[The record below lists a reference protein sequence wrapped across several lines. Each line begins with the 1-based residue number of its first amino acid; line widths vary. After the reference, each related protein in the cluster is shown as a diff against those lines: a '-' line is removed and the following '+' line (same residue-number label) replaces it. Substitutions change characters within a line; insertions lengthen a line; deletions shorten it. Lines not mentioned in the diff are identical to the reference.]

1 MRANGFLERVSM
13 DMHFSRSEAIWKQLA
28 ASACLLLCCMGA
40 GTSGGWAST
49 GKTITLR
56 DAIET
61 ALKANIDLMQATNLV
76 EAKELSVKRSRTDF
90 LPDLR
95 LSMGTSRSYSKQY
108 NDVSRSFEGAQSYG
122 MNLSVSSGVTL
133 FSGFERLA
141 SLRQSQLE
149 LEAERK
155 SLTRS
160 REQIIFETVQ
170 QFVIVVLDGDL
181 IKVNEENLEAQRRQ
195 LAQIEAFTTSG
206 RRPVVDLYQQQAS
219 VAEAESRLLVARRDY
234 GVDKYGLLQI
244 LAIDP
249 GAERDI
255 VVPDID
261 NISTGVSGLVR
272 DEAVEEGS
280 GRRAD
285 LAAQRLQVEAARK
298 QITASRSGYWPSVSL
313 SASAGTS
320 YRNTGGY
327 DFNDQFYNNNP
338 SGSISLSLSV
348 PIFDRL
354 ATHYSV
360 SQAKVSLGQAQL
372 GAERLELQVKVD
384 IKQALEDYATA
395 TKAVEVAE
403 AQLKYSAQALRNMEE
418 RYKVNASTLVELMQA
433 RASNLQSSYDLINAR
448 YGRLVKGL
456 AVLYYSG
463 TIGNAMPLF
472 E

>member
-1 MRANGFLERVSM
+1 M
-13 DMHFSRSEAIWKQLA
+13 DMHFSRSEAIWKRLA
-28 ASACLLLCCMGA
+28 VSACLLLCCIGAIPGA
-40 GTSGGWAST
+40 GRTSESR
-49 GKTITLR
+49 TITLR

-61 ALKANIDLMQATNLV
+61 ALKANIDLRQAASLA
-76 EAKELSVKRSRTDF
+76 ESREISVRRSKTDF
-90 LPDLR
+90 LPNLR
-95 LSMGTSRSYSKQY
+95 LSMGASRSYGKEYAALSG
-108 NDVSRSFEGAQSYG
+108 RFEWDHSNS
-122 MNLSVSSGVTL
+122 MNLSVSSALDL
-133 FSGFERLA
+133 FTGFGKIA
-141 SLRQSQLE
+141 ALRQSQLE

-155 SLTRS
+155 SLARS

-170 QFVIVVLDGDL
+170 QFVMVVLDGDL
-181 IKVNEENLEAQRRQ
+181 IKVNVENLDSQRRQ

-206 RRPVVDLYQQQAS
+206 RRPIVDLYQQQAS

-234 GVDKYGLLQI
+234 EVDKYGLLRI
-244 LAIDP
+244 LAVDP
-249 GAERDI
+249 AAGCEI

-261 NISTGVSGLVR
+261 NISAGFSGLVR
-272 DEAVEEGS
+272 GEAVEDGIGS
-280 GRRAD
+280 RAD

-320 YRNTGGY
+320 YRNTGNY

-338 SGSISLSLSV
+338 SGSIGLSLSV

-354 ATHYSV
+354 GTYYSV
-360 SQAKVSLGQAQL
+360 AQAKVGLRQAQL
-372 GAERLELQVKVD
+372 GAEKIELQVKVD

-395 TKAVEVAE
+395 TKSVEVAE
-403 AQLKYSAQALRNMEE
+403 AQFKYSAQALNNMEE

-433 RASNLQSSYDLINAR
+433 RASNLQSSYNLINAR